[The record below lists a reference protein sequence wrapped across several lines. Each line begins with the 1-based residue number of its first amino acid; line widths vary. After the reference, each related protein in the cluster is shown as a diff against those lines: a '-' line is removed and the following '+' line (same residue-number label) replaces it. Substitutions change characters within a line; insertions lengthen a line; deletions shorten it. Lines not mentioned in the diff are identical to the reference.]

1 MNILEL
7 QLIPAPE
14 SIGFRTL
21 LNTSFVCQ
29 PLDSD
34 FAADADHGIQIVVML
49 SYKRRS

>member
-7 QLIPAPE
+7 QLIPAQE

-21 LNTSFVCQ
+21 LNACFVYQ

-34 FAADADHGIQIVVML
+34 FEADADHGIQIVDMP
-49 SYKRRS
+49 SYNRRS